1 MITLHEAPYAPRDLV
16 YLATFNARERRSII
30 EAPALRDMIHSA
42 NPSEWTGILERWR
55 DNQAAKLGK
64 GFGKCNDKRGYRA
77 QALHDLNSAAGTYA
91 ALTDGRRTGLFNAA
105 CRVAKYIHQGHLT
118 SQEFRAAFL
127 DAARANGALA
137 KHGQTWADTVLN
149 SAIARAGNDAVPHLA
164 REFRTNGDRP

>member
-1 MITLHEAPYAPRDLV
+1 MTKGLSSAS
-16 YLATFNARERRSII
+16 FARSEFCGRHIRR
-30 EAPALRDMIHSA
+30 
-42 NPSEWTGILERWR
+42 
-55 DNQAAKLGK
+55 
-64 GFGKCNDKRGYRA
+64 
-77 QALHDLNSAAGTYA
+77 
-91 ALTDGRRTGLFNAA
+91 LTDGRRTGLFNAA

-127 DAARANGALA
+127 DAARAHGALA